1 MMIVF
6 MRDGGGSVEQMD
18 IDLETPQVRRYKTW
32 NAPGKQPRKS
42 VRETAAAL
50 LRPLPMAGLFFLLS
64 LAQCFSVP
72 GTFAISALTALLYEN
87 ARPQGALLG
96 MAAALVFRVAWRLPM
111 DAGQFGACLCCCVFM
126 RLIRKTEGQMYL
138 LLTALL
144 IGRAFPAILVSP
156 DGQSVILYA
165 SGVVLG
171 LASFPALRRCAQ
183 LRRDKP
189 AKITQDDL
197 LCLFLPFL
205 LIIAGLG
212 RLSLFDV
219 NLGYL
224 GAAVCVLAV
233 SWLCGGAWGMCLAL
247 GCGLALLVSG
257 QSALLLVNLTFG
269 AVLAGLFQGRSRP
282 LAALVFSL
290 GAIVCTY
297 LIAGRFYPFL
307 LGAEMAAGL
316 GFCLL
321 PGRLLNRLGRIARQI
336 SWFAPRENAY
346 MRMRINQW
354 LQSVERMADA
364 LPSPRVAP
372 ADREE
377 ECATLTEELCAD
389 CDRLP
394 ICWHENAEETQAGM
408 EALTARNGDT
418 EKDLEVINRC
428 FSQCPRIARLP
439 GLLSR
444 LDEEREKRTRQ
455 ALCAAYERDM
465 LRTHLNAITQAVQT
479 ITLGGGEGGEEAVWL
494 SKTESA
500 LQSLCF
506 PGHAA
511 FAKSEEGHLVLGLR
525 CDPLT
530 LPLPAGDNLAT
541 RLSLQLRTP
550 LSVLRQEQGQVVL
563 EEEPPMTL
571 ATGMAT
577 ACAVNRESRHR
588 PPRKPDNGDAV
599 LTRSLPGGCELLALS
614 DGMGHG
620 AGAQEESRKTL
631 ELLSLCL
638 EAGYTRTQAM
648 TAVNGAMLSATGG
661 EKFATVDLCVMNL
674 WTGEAVMNKLGAC
687 ASYILQGQKMHT
699 VEGAALPLGIIEHA
713 VPMEHSFTLGEGDV
727 LLLVSDGV
735 TDALP
740 GNEDIPGILQ
750 RNREQPPQLIAD
762 ALLRAALMQQDGL
775 PADDMTVLCAR
786 VTARERKKKQ

>member
-1 MMIVF
+1 MMTVF
-6 MRDGGGSVEQMD
+6 MGDGGGSVEQVD
-18 IDLETPQVRRYKTW
+18 VDLESPQVKRYKTW
-32 NAPGKQPRKS
+32 NPARKQPRRS
-42 VRETAAAL
+42 VRESAIAL
-50 LRPLPMAGLFFLLS
+50 LRTLPMTGLFFLLS

-72 GTFAISALTALLYEN
+72 STFAISALMALLCEN
-87 ARPQGALLG
+87 ARPKGAFLG
-96 MAAALVFRVAWRLPM
+96 MAAALIFRAVWRLPL
-111 DAGQFGACLCCCVFM
+111 DAGQFGACLCCYVFV

-144 IGRAFPAILVSP
+144 IGRAFPGILASP
-156 DGQSVILYA
+156 DGQGVILYA

-183 LRRDKP
+183 LRRDRP

-205 LIIAGLG
+205 LTIAGLG
-212 RLSLFDV
+212 RLSLFEV

-224 GAAVCVLAV
+224 SAAMCVLTV
-233 SWLCGGAWGMCLAL
+233 SWLCGGAWGMCMGL

-282 LAALVFSL
+282 LAALVFFL
-290 GAIVCTY
+290 GAIVSTY
-297 LIAGRFYPFL
+297 LIAGRFYSFL
-307 LGAEMAAGL
+307 LVAELAAAV

-321 PGRLLNRLGRIARQI
+321 PARLLSRLGRRARQV

-346 MRMRINQW
+346 LRMRMDQW
-354 LQSVERMADA
+354 LRAVEHMADA
-364 LPSPRVAP
+364 LPSPRIAP
-372 ADREE
+372 AEKEE
-377 ECATLTEELCAD
+377 ECAALTEELCAD

-394 ICWHENAEETQAGM
+394 ICWHDNADQTQAGM
-408 EALTARNGDT
+408 EALAERNGSAEDYLT
-418 EKDLEVINRC
+418 VINRC
-428 FSQCPRIARLP
+428 FSQCPRIGHLP
-439 GLLSR
+439 ELLGR
-444 LDEEREKRTRQ
+444 LDEDREKRTRQ
-455 ALCAAYERDM
+455 AICAEYDREM
-465 LRTHLNAITQAVQT
+465 ICTHLNAIAHAVRS
-479 ITLGGGEGGEEAVWL
+479 IALEGGEGGEEAVWL

-500 LQSLCF
+500 LQALRF

-511 FAKSEEGHLVLGLR
+511 FAKSEDGHLLLGLR

-530 LPLPAGDNLAT
+530 LPLPPGNDLAT

-550 LSVLRQEQGQVVL
+550 LAIVRQEPGRVVL

-577 ACAVNRESRHR
+577 ACAVSRESRHR

-599 LTRSLPGGCELLALS
+599 LTRSLPGGHELLALS

-638 EAGYTRTQAM
+638 EAGYTRSQAM

-687 ASYILQGQKMHT
+687 ASYILQGQKMQT

-713 VPMEHSFTLGEGDV
+713 MPMEYSFTLGEGDL

-735 TDALP
+735 TDALSDD
-740 GNEDIPGILQ
+740 NEIPGILLH
-750 RNREQPPQLIAD
+750 NREQTPQLIAD
-762 ALLRAALMQQDGL
+762 ALLRAALLRQDGL
-775 PADDMTVLCAR
+775 PSDDMTVLCAK
-786 VTARERKKKQ
+786 VTARERRKKQ